1 MSTAIPPHAHQLADS
16 IARCIDANDLQQ
28 GLALCQQLN
37 RQYPGYAYG
46 WYLASFLMKKARHL
60 RDALLA
66 IDRALQ
72 LEPADKYLLH
82 KAKCLFEAGDTA
94 QAAAVADAVVGTACR
109 CALS

>member
-16 IARCIDANDLQQ
+16 IARCIDVNDVQQ
-28 GLALCQQLN
+28 GLVLCQQLN

-72 LEPADKYLLH
+72 LEPADKYVLH
-82 KAKCLFEAGDTA
+82 KAKCLFEAGDTT
-94 QAAAVADAVVGTACR
+94 QAAAVCRCGCRHTCR
-109 CALS
+109 CAFS